1 MKNTF
6 DLTRY
11 QFGVGRRKSSTAR
24 VYLEQGNG
32 TICVNGKSFEEYF
45 YGNLSFAS
53 IVIQPLRL
61 LDKHNSYNIKAT
73 IRGGGFTGQM
83 EAMRLGI
90 ARALLKIYPDCR
102 TTLKSF
108 SLLTRDSRVKER
120 KKYGL
125 KGARKAPQFS
135 KR

>member
-32 TICVNGKSFEEYF
+32 IISVNGKKFEEYF
-45 YGNLSFAS
+45 SGNLSFAS
-53 IVIQPLRL
+53 VVIQPLKL
-61 LDKHNSYNIKAT
+61 LDKQNSYNIKAT

-83 EAMRLGI
+83 EALRLGI
-90 ARALLKIYPDCR
+90 ARALLKLYPDCR
-102 TTLKSF
+102 TTLKNF

-125 KGARKAPQFS
+125 KAARKAPQFS